1 MGRRMRDTDVQ
12 KMLDR
17 LKLQMEACELNPMLG
32 NVRVLEDAHKMIY
45 NLRNKLRFRREYD
58 RDHAN

>member
-1 MGRRMRDTDVQ
+1 MKDTDVQ

-17 LKLQMEACELNPMLG
+17 LKIQIDACSLNPTLG

-45 NLRNKLRFRREYD
+45 TLRNKLRFRREYD
-58 RDHAN
+58 RDHAH

>member
-1 MGRRMRDTDVQ
+1 MMDRDVQ

-17 LKLQMEACELNPMLG
+17 LKLQIDMCNMNPTLG
-32 NVRVLEDAHKMIY
+32 NKKVLEDAHKMIY
-45 NLRNKLRFRREYD
+45 TLRNKLRFRKEYD

>member
-1 MGRRMRDTDVQ
+1 MRDQDVQ

-17 LKLQMEACELNPMLG
+17 LKIQIDACELNPTLG
-32 NVRVLEDAHKMIY
+32 NPKVLEDAHKMIY
-45 NLRNKLRFRREYD
+45 TLRNKLRFRRDYD

>member
-1 MGRRMRDTDVQ
+1 MRDQDVQ

-17 LKLQMEACELNPMLG
+17 LQMQMDACDRNPTIG
-32 NVRVLEDAHKMIY
+32 NKKVLEDAHKMIY
-45 NLRNKLRFRREYD
+45 TLRNKLRFRREYD